1 MTAGNLSVSADDP
14 DNVTTALGNLALT
27 GDLSYSDDLVANT
40 NTTMSGNP
48 TISAGSFNMDVKY
61 ADVIICRR
69 DPSAP

>member
-48 TISAGSFNMDVKY
+48 TISAGSINMDVKY